1 MTKRLSLQLLLWVL
15 ATLMAMTSA
24 MAQNTSA
31 GLSGRVVDAAG
42 NPVADAS
49 VEIVHMPS
57 NTSIKVTTNADG
69 RFVAQGLRV
78 GGPFGVSA
86 EKDGATGQKS
96 DVYLQLAQQAD
107 ITIQLAGATTTLEG
121 VSVTATATSQIFQP
135 DNKGVSTNVSQRELK
150 VIPNAD
156 RSIQQIARLDPFII
170 LQNNNTGRRFRGN
183 QRARPEQP
191 LQQRHHRCGADQ
203 RRVRPRSQRPAVAE
217 PAAVVRRDRGIQHL
231 DRQLRRDQ
239 QARRRRR
246 DQHRHQERQQRFPR
260 FGRTTPTPTA
270 TISPATAS
278 TTPTSTASSAS
289 GPPAALSAA
298 RSSRTRCSSSS
309 TTKNPSRSVRAARVT
324 VRSARV
330 RTTPFR

>member
-1 MTKRLSLQLLLWVL
+1 MFNGAKVMTKRLSLQLFFWMLT
-15 ATLMAMTSA
+15 TLVAMSGA

-42 NPVADAS
+42 NPVAAAN

-170 LQNNNTGRRFRGN
+170 LQNNNTAGGFAEISALGQNNRYNNVTIDAVPTNDAFGLEAN
-183 QRARPEQP
+183 GLPSQNQP
-191 LQQRHHRCGADQ
+191 LSYDAI
-203 RRVRPRSQRPAVAE
+203 E
-217 PAAVVRRDRGIQHL
+217 EYNI
-231 DRQLRRDQ
+231 
-239 QARRRRR
+239 
-246 DQHRHQERQQRFPR
+246 
-260 FGRTTPTPTA
+260 
-270 TISPATAS
+270 
-278 TTPTSTASSAS
+278 STANYNVTKK
-289 GPPAALSAA
+289 
-298 RSSRTRCSSSS
+298 RTGGAPI
-309 TTKNPSRSVRAARVT
+309 TIHI
-324 VRSARV
+324 
-330 RTTPFR
+330 